1 MSSTTQYAVAL
12 PTAQVEAM
20 RQALPSE
27 FDNAAV
33 IALAVHHL
41 ARALVDAGRMPA
53 EAMDPNAATLDLAPT
68 VPGLADALGEPAATP
83 AAPEF
88 NRIAFGL
95 ACTVAWTE
103 LVQALRADGH
113 QVGDKSGPTVRKW
126 IEDIVRDTF
135 ARPTATAAPAAE
147 AEHQRDLLGQA
158 IVDAAARAGIIRADA
173 EVSGPMLLMLCE
185 NLADAALATAGAR
198 M

>member
-20 RQALPSE
+20 REALPPE

-41 ARALVDAGRMPA
+41 ARALVVAGRMPA

-68 VPGLADALGEPAATP
+68 VPGLVEALGEPAATP

-88 NRIAFGL
+88 NRNAFGL

-135 ARPTATAAPAAE
+135 AAGGRPAAILP
-147 AEHQRDLLGQA
+147 AVAWGNVRAGRLVGLAMARDDDAGLTVPLTWL
-158 IVDAAARAGIIRADA
+158 DAAGLALAADA
-173 EVSGPMLLMLCE
+173 DKETP
-185 NLADAALATAGAR
+185 
-198 M
+198 